1 MLLRLT
7 SPETFDKVIDYLEK
21 ERHLQ
26 WPNLDT
32 KESYRDWFIKKTKEE
47 MKTDTVF
54 LNVEWEYDTNKR
66 CIVANAGSTRLSEML
81 TDEKYLKGE

>member
-26 WPNLDT
+26 WPNLGT
-32 KESYRDWFIKKTKEE
+32 EEPYRDWFIKKTKEE

-54 LNVEWEYDTNKR
+54 LNVEWEYDTNKD
-66 CIVANAGSTRLSEML
+66 CIVASAGSTQLSEML